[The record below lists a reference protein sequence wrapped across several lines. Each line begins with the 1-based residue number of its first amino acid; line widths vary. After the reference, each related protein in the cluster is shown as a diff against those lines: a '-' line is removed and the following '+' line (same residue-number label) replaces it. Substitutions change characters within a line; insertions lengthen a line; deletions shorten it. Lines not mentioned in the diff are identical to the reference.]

1 MIGESS
7 ENNWYEVL
15 GLTSSAEQEEI
26 RRAYYTLVRRFPP
39 RRFPAD
45 FQRITRAYHTL
56 GDVRRRAEY
65 DQDRTNGR
73 RVRVL
78 VDQAAIASEK
88 DPQKA
93 MMLLKNAVALA
104 PDMPRPRAL
113 LAHVLMRVEEFAIA
127 ERQYRWLIRH
137 TPGDELLRLRLA
149 RCLWKQERSD
159 EAEAELRAVLKV
171 NPSYHD
177 AITLL
182 SEIYGDLHQSVDQAT
197 ALEQAI
203 LNDGKINYADFEA
216 LTSLL
221 LLRIQQG
228 DPDQIRRDAD
238 RLCGVVTPDRAVE
251 AVKRLAQRA
260 DNLKNEGE
268 FERAQALLEHAS
280 RISLAEEDAETSEA
294 FDAQRQKLARI
305 AEARSLTTDSLVP
318 GGLRATFQALYLDD
332 SKDAL
337 RKYNMQAA
345 FDLVKREIEGEP
357 RELLRRMDYIR
368 AEYATLAGEQND
380 FLTQIRL
387 RVEAHLAKVAAAPP
401 PAAPEPP
408 ASVEPPRRTGFF
420 GRLLRSS

>member
-15 GLTSSAEQEEI
+15 GLNSSATEEEI
-26 RRAYYTLVRRFPP
+26 RRAYYVLVRRFPP

-56 GDVRRRAEY
+56 GDSRRKAEY

-113 LAHVLMRVEEFAIA
+113 LAHVLMRVDEYAIA
-127 ERQYRWLIRH
+127 ERQYRWLIRRS
-137 TPGDELLRLRLA
+137 PSDELLHLRLA
-149 RCLWKQERSD
+149 RCLWKQERND
-159 EAEAELRAVLKV
+159 EAEAEIRAVLKV
-171 NPSYHD
+171 NPNYHD

-182 SEIYGDLHQSVDQAT
+182 SEIYSDLKQADDQAE

-203 LNDGKINYADFEA
+203 LNDGKVNYADFEA

-221 LLRIQQG
+221 VLRLQQG
-228 DPDQIRRDAD
+228 RTEQAESESQ
-238 RLCGVVTPDRAVE
+238 RLFGVVAPEKATE
-251 AVKRLAQRA
+251 AVQRLSARA
-260 DNLKNEGE
+260 ESLKAEGK
-268 FERAQALLEHAS
+268 L
-280 RISLAEEDAETSEA
+280 SLARELLDYAARIDLGEEITETSEA
-294 FDAQRQKLARI
+294 FAAQRQRMERI
-305 AEARSLTTDSLVP
+305 DEARSLTTDSLLP
-318 GGLRATFQALYLDD
+318 GGLRATFRVLYLEE
-332 SKDAL
+332 SKDSI
-337 RKYNMQAA
+337 RKYNMQVA
-345 FDLVKREIEGEP
+345 FDEMKREVENEP
-357 RELLRRMDYIR
+357 RELLRRIDYLR
-368 AEYATLAGEQND
+368 AEYPRLAGEQAE
-380 FLTQIRL
+380 FLTQMRKRGEL
-387 RVEAHLAKVAAAPP
+387 QLAKVAAEAPLP
-401 PAAPEPP
+401 PLEPP
-408 ASVEPPRRTGFF
+408 APVEPPRRPGLL

>member
-15 GLTSSAEQEEI
+15 GLTSSAGEEEI
-26 RRAYYTLVRRFPP
+26 RRTYYTLVRRYPP

-56 GDVRRRAEY
+56 GDARRKAEY
-65 DQDRTNGR
+65 DQDRANGR

-113 LAHVLMRVEEFAIA
+113 LAHVLMRIEEYAVA

-149 RCLWKQERSD
+149 RCLWKQERTA
-159 EAEAELRAVLKV
+159 EAEAELQAVLKV

-177 AITLL
+177 AITML
-182 SEIYGDLHQSVDQAT
+182 SEIYGDLHKSVDQAA

-203 LNDGKINYADFEA
+203 LNDGKVNYADFDA

-221 LLRIQQG
+221 VLRLQQG
-228 DPDQIRRDAD
+228 DPDLAGRDAN
-238 RLCGVVTPDRAVE
+238 RLCSVVPPERAAE
-251 AVKRLAQRA
+251 AVRRLAGRA
-260 DNLKNEGE
+260 ADLKDEGE
-268 FERAQALLEHAS
+268 LAVARALLEYAS
-280 RISLAEEDAETSEA
+280 RISLSEEDAETSEA
-294 FDAQRQKLARI
+294 FAAQRQRLSRI
-305 AEARSLTTDSLVP
+305 AEARSLTTDSLIP

-332 SKDAL
+332 SKDAI
-337 RKYNMQAA
+337 RKHQMQAA

-357 RELLRRMDYIR
+357 RELLRRIDYLR
-368 AEYATLAGEQND
+368 AEYATLAGEQSE
-380 FLTQIRL
+380 FLGQIRL
-387 RVEAHLAKVAAAPP
+387 RIEAQLAKVAAAAPP
-401 PAAPEPP
+401 VEPP
-408 ASVEPPRRTGFF
+408 APVEPPRRSGFF
-420 GRLLRSS
+420 GRLLGSS